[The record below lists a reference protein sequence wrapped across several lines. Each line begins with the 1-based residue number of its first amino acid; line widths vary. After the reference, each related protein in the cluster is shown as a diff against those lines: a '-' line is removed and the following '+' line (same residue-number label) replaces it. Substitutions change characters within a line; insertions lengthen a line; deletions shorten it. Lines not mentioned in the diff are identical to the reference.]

1 MTDNKLSAKVREIFE
16 KLLNEERETHKKID
30 AEIGSEYSDPFADT
44 KVYTGKHMET
54 KHVGGEGQ
62 NYEGY
67 LPEIVDNN
75 KEHNHCLLVVTYD
88 GAGYDFLSYETDYG
102 VGMVTTKFIKQLEE
116 SGLKVMLEHFCRW
129 AFCVYEDN

>member
-30 AEIGSEYSDPFADT
+30 AEIGSKYSDPFADT

-67 LPEIVDNN
+67 ISEVVDNN